1 MKQIIR
7 LTETQ
12 LHNVIKESVKRVL
25 QESSNYG
32 ITMEDTLAWVQNK
45 QPQMNPQ
52 EQIKFALNI
61 LKKTALNTKN
71 HWGPMGTI
79 LPNGKLLSIW
89 DSESLAGTQYGRV
102 AIDFV
107 YLNGKKIGSIKYF
120 TPLVITRNVEPY
132 FEEIKDF
139 NKLIAE
145 KAQDGMDFEGR
156 EYDVED

>member
-1 MKQIIR
+1 
-7 LTETQ
+7 
-12 LHNVIKESVKRVL
+12 
-25 QESSNYG
+25 
-32 ITMEDTLAWVQNK
+32 
-45 QPQMNPQ
+45 
-52 EQIKFALNI
+52 
-61 LKKTALNTKN
+61 
-71 HWGPMGTI
+71 MGTI

-89 DSESLAGTQYGRV
+89 DSERLAGTQYGSV

-107 YLNGKKIGSIKYF
+107 YLNGKKIGSIKHF

-156 EYDVED
+156 EYDVEN